1 MLETKVKVL
10 ISVLLALALVIFGAG
25 CASDSGKENGT
36 AAEEGA
42 EAGIEVGTAGEGTGG
57 EVETEIETG
66 NVGDA
71 EFNALMQKAN
81 SNYVKALVS
90 TSKKDYNAS
99 STALSGLVEDLTAVS
114 ESYTENPPAV
124 YAADEK
130 WPETVDGALAIA
142 VDSREKLLENNIEAS
157 HTALEPMRD
166 LFLELHRRSGIDL
179 VGDRMTDFHALM
191 EIAIEDADKNNTA
204 AVVALIPELEAKW
217 ESVSN
222 AEPPESADENYE
234 ASLQTVKLK
243 LTELGNAANLNDTEE
258 TIKVAEELRQAFAQ
272 VFAKYGVVIA

>member
-1 MLETKVKVL
+1 M
-10 ISVLLALALVIFGAG
+10 ISVLLALTLVIFGAG
-25 CASDSGKENGT
+25 CASDSGTENGT

-42 EAGIEVGTAGEGTGG
+42 ATGIEAGIEAGTAGEGTGE
-57 EVETEIETG
+57 EVETEVETG

-71 EFNALMQKAN
+71 EFNTLMQKAN

-99 STALSGLVEDLTAVS
+99 SEALSGLVEDLTAVS
-114 ESYTENPPAV
+114 EGYTENPPVV

-130 WPETVDGALAIA
+130 WLETVDGALAIA
-142 VDSREKLLENNIEAS
+142 VDSREKLLENNIETS

-166 LFLELHRRSGIDL
+166 IFLELHRRNGIDL
-179 VGDRMTDFHALM
+179 VGDRMTDFHTLM
-191 EIAIEDADKNNTA
+191 EIAIEDADKNDTA
-204 AVVALIPELEAKW
+204 AVVSLIPELEAKW
-217 ESVSN
+217 EGVSN

-234 ASLQTVKLK
+234 ASLGSVELK
-243 LTELGNAANLNDTEE
+243 IHELENAANLEDEE
-258 TIKVAEELRQAFAQ
+258 KTRKVAEELRQAFAQ

>member
-1 MLETKVKVL
+1 MKIKVQ
-10 ISVLLALALVIFGAG
+10 ITVLLVLALITLGSG
-25 CASDSGKENGT
+25 CISDSGEENGP

-42 EAGIEVGTAGEGTGG
+42 EAGVEENEAGEGTEEEAEA
-57 EVETEIETG
+57 EVGTG
-66 NVGDA
+66 DLAEA

-99 STALSGLVEDLTAVS
+99 SEALSGLVEDLTAVS
-114 ESYTENPPAV
+114 EDYTKNPPAV

-130 WPETVDGALAIA
+130 WPETIDEALAIA
-142 VDSREKLLENNIEAS
+142 VDSRKKLLGNDIEAA

-166 LFLELHRRSGIDL
+166 LFLELHRRNGIEL
-179 VGDRMTDFHALM
+179 MGDRMTEFHATM
-191 EIAIEDADKNNTA
+191 EIAIEDANENNTA
-204 AVVALIPELEAKW
+204 AVAALIPELKEEW
-217 ESVSN
+217 ESVSS

-234 ASLQTVKLK
+234 ASLQAVEIKI
-243 LTELGNAANLNDTEE
+243 TELENAANLDDAEE
-258 TIKVAEELRQAFAQ
+258 TKIVAEELRQAFAQ

>member
-1 MLETKVKVL
+1 M
-10 ISVLLALALVIFGAG
+10 LALALVIFGAG

-36 AAEEGA
+36 AAEEGN
-42 EAGIEVGTAGEGTGG
+42 EAGIEEEAGGEGTIK
-57 EVETEIETG
+57 ETETEIKTSDLM
-66 NVGDA
+66 DA
-71 EFNALMQKAN
+71 EFVALMQKAN

-99 STALSGLVEDLTAVS
+99 SEALSGLVEDLTAVS
-114 ESYTENPPAV
+114 EGYTENPPAV
-124 YAADEK
+124 YAADKE
-130 WPETVDGALAIA
+130 WPENLDKALTIA
-142 VDSREKLLENNIEAS
+142 VNSRENLLENDIEAA

-166 LFLELHRRSGIDL
+166 LFLELHRRNGIDL
-179 VGDRMTDFHALM
+179 MGDRLTEFHTLM
-191 EIAIEDADKNNTA
+191 EIAIEDANKNDTA

-234 ASLQTVKLK
+234 ASLQAVELK
-243 LTELGNAANLNDTEE
+243 ITELGNAATLNDTEE